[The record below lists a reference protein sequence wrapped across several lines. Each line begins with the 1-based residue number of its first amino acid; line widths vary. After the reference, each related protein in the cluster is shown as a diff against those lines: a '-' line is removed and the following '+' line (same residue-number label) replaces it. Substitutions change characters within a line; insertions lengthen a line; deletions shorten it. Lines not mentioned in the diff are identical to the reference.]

1 MRLMSSFDAL
11 LSHAIAKRA
20 GVNPTDVETMDLLNT
35 LGPMTAGEL
44 SRRTG
49 LTTGATTR
57 LIDRLARKG
66 YVRRTPDESDRRRVV
81 IEPIEENLAPLQ
93 ALFDPVIERMNAAW
107 ATFSHEELASILDFV
122 RKSNAAVAEAN
133 AELRSALPQ
142 A

>member
-1 MRLMSSFDAL
+1 MSSFDAL